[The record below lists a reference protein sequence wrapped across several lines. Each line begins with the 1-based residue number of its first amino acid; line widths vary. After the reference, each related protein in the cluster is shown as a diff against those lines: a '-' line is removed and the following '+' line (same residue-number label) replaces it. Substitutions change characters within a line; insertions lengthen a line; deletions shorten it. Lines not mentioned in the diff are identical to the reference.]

1 MTTPE
6 PSSPHPLVVRRA
18 RPEDLDAAAL
28 LAERLVRMHHD
39 VDPGRFFLPDDVQRG
54 YTYWFGREL
63 KRREAVV
70 LVAERELQVVGYAY
84 GTLEDRDWNA
94 LLDRYGALHDIYVA
108 DSERR
113 RGTGRRLLDAIVAE
127 LETLGAPRI
136 VLCTMVSNTSA
147 QRLFA
152 SAGFRSTMLEMTR
165 GG

>member
-1 MTTPE
+1 MTSPE
-6 PSSPHPLVVRRA
+6 PSSLPPLVVRRA
-18 RPEDLDAAAL
+18 RPEDLDSAAA
-28 LAERLVRMHHD
+28 LAERLVRMHHE
-39 VDPGRFFLPDDVQRG
+39 VDPARFFLPDDVQRG

-70 LVAERELQVVGYAY
+70 LVAEREGQVVGYAY

-127 LETLGAPRI
+127 LEALGAPRI